1 MLNKRDYEEKSDKV
15 KMYKTHHGWV
25 SCLTRFFSILHFS
38 KKVETKQTIYTDP
51 DELDNHVSDTV
62 NSYLK
67 GLGLLSTILG
77 IGGGVGAIS
86 PTTVQAATRT
96 VNMSSQVIGSTSA
109 SQNDNSSLFA
119 SQQDSASTST
129 TQSQSDTQSTTQT
142 SLSTANSTSTSVLS
156 TSNNINTN
164 STNNTTTE
172 TLTVPSVSQIHIN
185 AQAQLNAELFTQ
197 ASNWQS
203 STIYPSGETSLV
215 GGYGWGQIQVKSPIL
230 GTVNKGDAYY
240 VNIGNTTLFDYDTTP
255 VTTNKFDVQRI
266 SPGVYKLTAKD
277 TYTAN
282 ADFDITIGVKPKEI
296 VTANKTITVPV
307 SVTTPNNI
315 IQRYQLIQLWI

>member
-119 SQQDSASTST
+119 S
-129 TQSQSDTQSTTQT
+129 
-142 SLSTANSTSTSVLS
+142 
-156 TSNNINTN
+156 
-164 STNNTTTE
+164 
-172 TLTVPSVSQIHIN
+172 
-185 AQAQLNAELFTQ
+185 
-197 ASNWQS
+197 
-203 STIYPSGETSLV
+203 
-215 GGYGWGQIQVKSPIL
+215 
-230 GTVNKGDAYY
+230 
-240 VNIGNTTLFDYDTTP
+240 
-255 VTTNKFDVQRI
+255 
-266 SPGVYKLTAKD
+266 
-277 TYTAN
+277 
-282 ADFDITIGVKPKEI
+282 
-296 VTANKTITVPV
+296 
-307 SVTTPNNI
+307 
-315 IQRYQLIQLWI
+315 